1 MLKLIPRNWQARKI
15 ETLVVPVCEDREI
28 HADEALTRAIA
39 RALALTEFSGKKDE
53 TVILYDLPEVN
64 AARVRF
70 VGLGPQG
77 DIAPESLRAMAGRAV
92 KDCIRTDLRS
102 MCLAVPAADKLN
114 LELSTL
120 LEAALEGACLANYQ
134 FDAYKAERKHHLLER
149 IELTVDPEICRRFA
163 RLTKRVET
171 ICSGTLLARE
181 WVNTPSNDKTPAKL
195 AAAIEAAARKESL
208 NVETLDAGQL
218 KRLKMGALL
227 AVAAGSQNEP
237 KLLILAH
244 RPKGARQTI
253 ALVGKGITFDTG
265 GLNLKSGSSMAD
277 MKADMSGA
285 AAVAAALI
293 TAARLNLK
301 LNLIGAVPLVENML
315 SGKATRPGDIIRSY
329 SGKTIEIGNT
339 DAEGRLI
346 LADAMAYA
354 IKKHKPQAV
363 IDLATL
369 TGACVVALGEKI
381 AGIFSND
388 DPLADVILKSAART
402 HERCWRM
409 PVAEDYKELLK
420 SDFADINNMPGSRSG
435 GAITAALFLSE
446 FVAKTRWVHID
457 IAGPAYAKKEDAYC
471 TAGGTGFG
479 VRLLI
484 EVLETLQRT
493 ERQH

>member
-1 MLKLIPRNWQARKI
+1 MLKLIPRNWKAQKI

-28 HADEALTRAIA
+28 HADAALTQAA
-39 RALALTEFSGKKDE
+39 AKALALAEFSGKKDE
-53 TVILYDLPEVN
+53 LVILYDLPDVN

-70 VGLGPQG
+70 VGLGRLAG
-77 DIAPESLRAMAGRAV
+77 VEPESLRAMAGRAV
-92 KDCIRTDLRS
+92 KDCIKTDLRS
-102 MCLAVPAADKLN
+102 ACLAVPAADKLN
-114 LELSTL
+114 LQISTV
-120 LEAALEGACLANYQ
+120 LEAMLEGACLANYQ
-134 FDAYKAERKHHLLER
+134 FDTYKGEKKHQLLER
-149 IELTVDPEICRRFA
+149 IELTVDPEICRRFV
-163 RLTKRVET
+163 RLPKHIET

-181 WVNTPSNDKTPAKL
+181 WVNTPSNDKTPQKL
-195 AAAIEAAARKESL
+195 ATAIQAAARKESL
-208 NVETLDAGQL
+208 NVEILNSVQL
-218 KRLKMGALL
+218 RRLKMGAIL

-244 RPKGARQTI
+244 RPKGAKQTI

-265 GLNLKSGSSMAD
+265 GLNLKSGDSMAD

-301 LNLIGAVPLVENML
+301 LNLIGVIPLVENML
-315 SGKATRPGDIIRSY
+315 SGKATRPGDIVRSY
-329 SGKTIEIGNT
+329 AGKTIEIGNT

-346 LADAMAYA
+346 LADAMTYV

-388 DPLADVILKSAART
+388 DPLAEAIMKSAGRT
-402 HERCWRM
+402 HERCWQM
-409 PVAEDYKELLK
+409 PVPQDYKELLK
-420 SDFADINNMPGSRSG
+420 SDFADINNVSNSRWG

-446 FVAKTRWVHID
+446 FVAKTPWAHID

-471 TAGGTGFG
+471 GAGGTGFG
-479 VRLLI
+479 VRLLV
-484 EVLETLQRT
+484 EVLETLQKAKSP
-493 ERQH
+493 Q